1 VLITFAD
8 GATATHNMV
17 GGSAR
22 PSRSIH
28 LLGTDGEIQGNLE
41 DSRFVIRHIDPRP
54 GHETAEE
61 VVDLRVG
68 GDMHGA
74 MGGHA
79 GGDLRLVRDFLRVVR
94 GEQPSLSTTSLE
106 DSVYGH
112 LIGFAADRARAEHQ
126 VVGLSERPI

>member
-1 VLITFAD
+1 
-8 GATATHNMV
+8 MV
-17 GGSAR
+17 GGAAK

-28 LLGTDGEIQGNLE
+28 LLGTDGEIEGHLE

-61 VVDLRVG
+61 VVDLRIR

-74 MGGHA
+74 AGGHG
-79 GGDLRLVRDFLRVVR
+79 GGDLRLVRDFVRVVR
-94 GEQPSLSTTSLE
+94 GEEPSLSTTSLE

-112 LIGFAADRARAEHQ
+112 LIGFAADRAREEGR
-126 VVGLSERPI
+126 VVPMPQRAI